1 MPALH
6 QPPFLQDEKNLLQL
20 IAQGDEI
27 AFAKLFYAYLGNL
40 QPYIMKLTRS
50 AEDTE
55 EVIQETFMRL
65 WMSRDKLEEVITPH
79 AWIFT
84 IAANECY
91 KYLKKKSSRQ
101 NGLSNLGKTDTLPRE
116 DQSTLHLIHFREVNR
131 LITEAVHQL
140 PLRRRKIYQMSR
152 DEGLKIP
159 EIAETLRISP
169 NTVKNTLVSSL
180 GFIRQYLAAKGHE
193 W

>member
-1 MPALH
+1 MH
-6 QPPFLQDEKNLLQL
+6 YPPFLQDEKNLLLQ
-20 IAQGDEI
+20 IAQGDET
-27 AFAKLFYAYLGNL
+27 AFATLFYAYLGNL

-55 EVIQETFMRL
+55 EVIQETFIRL
-65 WMSRDKLEEVITPH
+65 WMNRDKLEEVQTPH
-79 AWIFT
+79 AWIYT

-101 NGLSNLGKTDTLPRE
+101 NGLSDLGKAETASGQ
-116 DQSTLHLIHFREVNR
+116 DQSPLHLIHFKEVSR
-131 LITEAVHQL
+131 LIAEAVSQL
-140 PLRRRKIYQMSR
+140 PLRRRRIYQMSR

-159 EIAETLRISP
+159 EIAEALRISP

-180 GFIRQYLAAKGHE
+180 GFIRKYLAAKGHGL
-193 W
+193 